1 MADVEIINQDLIEV
15 AIDQPSVIEVEI
27 STNPVVEVE
36 VLPGGIS
43 YGGVLSL
50 DYQLILG
57 RLVNQPSL
65 HKILSYSDG
74 NLTSIEVYNDNT
86 LTTQLLD
93 IQFTYTSGNLTQ
105 KVLTDVVS
113 GRVLTVTYAYTD
125 GNLTSISEVF
135 S

>member
-1 MADVEIINQDLIEV
+1 MSDVEVWGNGIVEV
-15 AIDQPSVIEVEI
+15 SVEQPPIIEVEVT
-27 STNPVVEVE
+27 STPVVEVE

-65 HKILSYSDG
+65 HKVLSYNSG

-86 LTTQLLD
+86 LTIQLLD
-93 IQFTYTSGNLTQ
+93 IQFTYTSDNLTQ